1 MNKQT
6 ELHQLVMKLQL
17 EQMTDLRRWM
27 TAAED
32 RLAVVGQAGQGRD
45 QVADQLAEHE
55 ILLRD
60 LEGQQATV
68 SSISNFILVDS
79 EDTRE
84 LEDQLTALGERW
96 VTLCRMCEERYTTL
110 QQVDARWKQLEGDK
124 VKLETW
130 MAGVEGRLKEME
142 RDLGVDTLQLLE
154 QVKQVM
160 VSTLYVLIIIRLV
173 C

>member
-17 EQMTDLRRWM
+17 DQMEELRSWM
-27 TAAED
+27 TMAED
-32 RLAVVGQAGQGRD
+32 RLSMVVQTGQDRD
-45 QVADQLAEHE
+45 QVEAQLADHE

-79 EDTRE
+79 EDTSH

-96 VTLCRMCEERYTTL
+96 VTLCRMCEERYSSL
-110 QQVDARWKQLEGDK
+110 QHVDKMWKQLEEER

-130 MAGVEGRLKEME
+130 
-142 RDLGVDTLQLLE
+142 
-154 QVKQVM
+154 
-160 VSTLYVLIIIRLV
+160 
-173 C
+173 